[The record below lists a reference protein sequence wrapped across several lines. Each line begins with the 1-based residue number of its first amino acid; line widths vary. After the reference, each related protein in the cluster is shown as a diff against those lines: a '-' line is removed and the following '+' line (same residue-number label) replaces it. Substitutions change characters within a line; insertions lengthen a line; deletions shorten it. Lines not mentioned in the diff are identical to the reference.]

1 MLILDL
7 KKDENKELTEKQL
20 REVIE
25 AIEKALG
32 EGKKAKDLAPEL
44 FNVSISTLRNT
55 LKPLGLVIDSKKKA
69 VIKESREKAKVS
81 YDAEYIAELFQDTQL
96 SFRADGEM
104 LEEFKNTMQEQ
115 FPSIPIAKLY
125 NLALKEF
132 LERVQ
137 AEAEKNKN

>member
-20 REVIE
+20 KDVVE
-25 AIEKALG
+25 AIEKALE
-32 EGKKAKDLAPEL
+32 EGTKAKDLAPQL
-44 FNVSISTLRNT
+44 FNVSISTLRNM
-55 LKPLGLVIDSKKKA
+55 LKPLGYVIDSKKKA

-104 LEEFKNTMQEQ
+104 LEEFKTVMAEQ
-115 FPSIPIAKLY
+115 FPSISIAKLY

-137 AEAEKNKN
+137 AEVEKNKN